1 MRRVVLGAVVVA
13 AAACAAGSGGSTAA
27 PAPGAAPVPAPSP
40 LPPSSLP
47 STASPPVIRLGP
59 SALHYALHRRLHI
72 EQDLPGQVPTD
83 LSYRV
88 YLATTI
94 LGPADTAGYPV
105 TFTVDS
111 MVPDSGSYVPPTI
124 NLAAARGLMFTG
136 RLAPTGELRN
146 VAPSDSM
153 VARSLGQLL
162 GSPREFFPRVPAGGL
177 QLGSAWVDTVVTT
190 ERGSGGSAEV
200 TVRAINQS
208 NAGRWEDR
216 NGVRCLRIEVS
227 STFTLQGAGQQGGQ
241 SYELAGEGT
250 RSAIEFVSIDGRYL
264 GGESLDSTRYT
275 VKLPAQGFSVP
286 VRQVLRVVVTVLP

>member
-1 MRRVVLGAVVVA
+1 MRGLVLGAVLVA
-13 AAACAAGSGGSTAA
+13 AVACAAGSGGSTADPA
-27 PAPGAAPVPAPSP
+27 PATAPVAAPPPTST
-40 LPPSSLP
+40 LPP
-47 STASPPVIRLGP
+47 AAAPPVIRLGP
-59 SALHYALHRRLHI
+59 SALRYAVQRQLHI

-88 YLATTI
+88 YLAATI

-111 MVPDSGSYVPPTI
+111 MVADSGTYVPPTI
-124 NLAAARGLMFTG
+124 NLAAARSLLFTG

-146 VAPSDSM
+146 VAPSDSV

-162 GSPREFFPRVPAGGL
+162 GSPREFFPRLPAGGL
-177 QLGSAWVDTVVTT
+177 LLGSAWVDTVVTT

-200 TVRAINQS
+200 TVRAVNHS
-208 NAGRWEDR
+208 SAARWEDR
-216 NGVRCLRIEVS
+216 NGVRCLRIDVT

-241 SYELAGEGT
+241 SYELTGEGT
-250 RSAIEFVSIDGRYL
+250 RAAIEFVSIDGRYL

-286 VRQVLRVVVTVLP
+286 VRQVLRAIVTVLP